1 MNHVFRIAA
10 CLLFAL
16 VFTIDYADAQLP
28 DGSIAPDFT
37 ATDIN
42 GVEHNLYDLLDEGK
56 KVILQFSATWCGP
69 CWGYHT
75 SGVFSELYDVYGP
88 NGTDE
93 LRIFFLESDDTTTD
107 DDLNGTGTATQGDW
121 VTGTPYP
128 IIDNAGSIF
137 DEYAGAYYPTIYT
150 VCPNRVL
157 TESGQVSAEEHAA
170 IFQANSCAAASVA
183 NDPTLMAVTGEAIF
197 CPGDPQDVSVLLMNL
212 GLENLTFATL
222 GVYAGGELLQSTFW
236 TGNLE
241 TYAIEEVTI
250 PDVYF
255 PASTEY
261 TVEIIEAID
270 SNLDNNTASGSV
282 QESVESAML
291 IHVEIMVDN
300 WPQETGWSITDDM
313 GNVVESVSEGEINGA
328 AGDVFEWWI
337 TLPTTGCHMFEI
349 TDAYGDGIYGE
360 QWGSINGYCEV
371 TSWYDTD
378 NLASVIYSYDGSY
391 EFESDQAGLSA
402 SNLPFTVEGCMD
414 EMACNFNPAA
424 EEDNGSCTYPGCM
437 DPGAVNYAPEAGC
450 EDECIYME
458 FTCDFIGSE
467 GWAELS
473 SGGYP
478 EYQQAMHGVEWAG
491 EWVLHVAGSVVE
503 PASGVTYPIH
513 HFEWNAMDGM
523 PDWVS
528 ESDFELGDVGPNE
541 QRCISASGV
550 PTAPGLHNLTLSG
563 EMFVSIFGQPFSTG
577 DYTFEVDLDVLA
589 NPNPIAGCTYPLAS
603 NYLSYATLDDGGCL
617 FPGCTDPEA
626 GNFSPIA
633 NVDDGSC
640 GDGCATEPAAGCST
654 DNNGDGV
661 VNVSDL
667 LALLGE
673 FGNECE

>member
-1 MNHVFRIAA
+1 MKHIYTLIA
-10 CLLFAL
+10 CLLFGTAS
-16 VFTIDYADAQLP
+16 FAQLP

-56 KVILQFSATWCGP
+56 KVILDFSATWCGP

-75 SGVFSELYDVYGP
+75 SGVLEELHNTYGP
-88 NGTDE
+88 EGTDE
-93 LRIFFLESDDTTTD
+93 LRIFYIESDDTTTD
-107 DDLNGTGTATQGDW
+107 ADLNGTGSATQGDW
-121 VTGTPYP
+121 VTGTEYT
-128 IIDNAGSIF
+128 IIDNAANIF
-137 DEYAGAYYPTIYT
+137 DDYAGAYYPTIYT
-150 VCPNRVL
+150 VCPNRIL
-157 TESGQVSAEEHAA
+157 TESGQASAEAHAS
-170 IFQANSCAAASVA
+170 IFQANDCAAASLP
-183 NDPTLMAVTGEAIF
+183 NDPALLGYTGGTTA
-197 CPGDPQDVSVLLMNL
+197 CPGEPVNMSVDLMNL
-212 GLENLTFATL
+212 GVTNLQYCTIAVMDGGTEVLSYDWSGDLATYGITNVDL
-222 GVYAGGELLQSTFW
+222 GSAAF
-236 TGNLE
+236 
-241 TYAIEEVTI
+241 
-250 PDVYF
+250 D
-255 PASTEY
+255 ASTSFTIEI
-261 TVEIIEAID
+261 TSSDDNDVNNSSSGAVELAE
-270 SNLDNNTASGSV
+270 
-282 QESVESAML
+282 ESAML
-291 IHVEIMVDN
+291 VKVEIMTDN
-300 WPQETGWSITDDM
+300 WPQEIAWSIADDM
-313 GNVVESVSEGEINGA
+313 GNVVESVAAWAINGA
-328 AGDVFEWWI
+328 EGDVFEWWV
-337 TLPTTGCHMFEI
+337 TLPTEGCYSFEI
-349 TDAYGDGIYGE
+349 TDAYGDGIYGA

-391 EFESDQAGLSA
+391 DFTSEQAGLSA

-414 EMACNFNPAA
+414 EAACNFNPAA
-424 EEDNGSCTYPGCM
+424 EEEDGSCTYPGCL
-437 DPGAVNYAPEAGC
+437 DEDGVNYNPEAGC
-450 EDECIYME
+450 EGECIYME
-458 FTCDFIGSE
+458 FTSEFIGSA
-467 GWAELS
+467 GWAELA

-478 EYQQAMHGVEWAG
+478 EYQQATHGVEWAG
-491 EWVLHVAGSVVE
+491 EWVLHVAASVVE

-528 ESDFELGDVGPNE
+528 ESDFELGDVGPSE
-541 QRCISASGV
+541 QRCISASGI
-550 PTAPGLHNLTLSG
+550 PTAPGLHTLAMSG
-563 EMFVSIFGQPFSTG
+563 EMFISIFGQPFSTG
-577 DYTFEVDLDVLA
+577 DYTFEVELDVLA

-640 GDGCATEPAAGCST
+640 GDGCTTEPAAGCST

>member
-1 MNHVFRIAA
+1 MRRLI
-10 CLLFAL
+10 LLFSAAL
-16 VFTIDYADAQLP
+16 MASAATAQLP
-28 DGSIAPDFT
+28 DGSIAPDWT

-42 GVEHNLYDLLDEGK
+42 GVEHNLYELLDDGK

-69 CWGYHT
+69 CWSYHT
-75 SGVFSELYDVYGP
+75 NGVLEELYEDFGP
-88 NGTDE
+88 AGTDE
-93 LRIFFLESDDTTTD
+93 LRIFFMEADDSTTD
-107 DDLNGTGTATQGDW
+107 NDLNGTGSATQGDW
-121 VTGTPYP
+121 VTGTSYP
-128 IIDNAGSIF
+128 IIDDVGNIF
-137 DEYAGAYYPTIYT
+137 DDYAGAYYPTIYT
-150 VCPNRVL
+150 ICPNRIL
-157 TESGQVSAEEHAA
+157 TETGQVSAEEHAA
-170 IFQANSCAAASVA
+170 IFQANSCAGASVA
-183 NDPTLMAVTGEAIF
+183 NDPALLEVTSATVF
-197 CPGDPQDVSVLLMNL
+197 CPGEAQDVSVQLMNL
-212 GLENLTFATL
+212 GLDNLTFATL

-241 TYAIEEVTI
+241 TYAIEEVII

-255 PASTEY
+255 SGSTDFS
-261 TVEIIEAID
+261 VEIIEAID
-270 SNLDNNTASGSV
+270 NNLDNNAASGAV

-291 IHVEIMVDN
+291 VKVEIMVDN
-300 WPQETGWSITDDM
+300 WPQEIAWSIADDM
-313 GNVVESVSEGEINGA
+313 GNVVESVAAWAINGA
-328 AGDVFEWWI
+328 EGDVFEWWV
-337 TLPTTGCHMFEI
+337 TLPTEGCYSFEI
-349 TDAYGDGIYGE
+349 TDAYGDGIYGA

-391 EFESDQAGLSA
+391 DFTSEQAGLSA

-414 EMACNFNPAA
+414 EAACNFNPAA
-424 EEDNGSCTYPGCM
+424 EEEDGSCTYPGCL
-437 DPGAVNYAPEAGC
+437 DEDGVNYNPEAGC
-450 EDECIYME
+450 EDECIYLE
-458 FTCDFIGSE
+458 FTCEFIGSE

-491 EWVLHVAGSVVE
+491 EWVLHVAASVVE

-528 ESDFELGDVGPNE
+528 ESDFELGDVGPSE
-541 QRCISASGV
+541 QRCISASGI
-550 PTAPGLHNLTLSG
+550 PTAPGLHTLAMSG
-563 EMFVSIFGQPFSTG
+563 EMFISIFGQPFSTG
-577 DYTFEVDLDVLA
+577 DYTFEVELDVLA

-640 GDGCATEPAAGCST
+640 GDGCTTEPAAGCST

>member
-1 MNHVFRIAA
+1 MRRLI
-10 CLLFAL
+10 LLFCAAL
-16 VFTIDYADAQLP
+16 MATAATAQLP
-28 DGSIAPDFT
+28 DGSIAPDWT

-69 CWGYHT
+69 CWSYHN
-75 SGVFSELYDVYGP
+75 SGALEEVYETYGP
-88 NGTDE
+88 DGTDE
-93 LRIFFLESDDTTTD
+93 VRVFFLEADDTTTD
-107 DDLNGTGTATQGDW
+107 NDLNGTGTATQGDW
-121 VTGTPYP
+121 VTGTAYP

-137 DEYAGAYYPTIYT
+137 DDYECTYYPTIFT
-150 VCPNRVL
+150 ICPNRVL

-170 IFQANSCAAASVA
+170 IFQANNCAAASVA
-183 NDPTLMAVTGEAIF
+183 NDPTLLEVTGASVF
-197 CPGDPQDVSVLLMNL
+197 CPGDPQDVSVQLMNL

-222 GVYAGGELLQSTFW
+222 GVYAGGELLESTLW

-241 TYAIEEVTI
+241 TYAIEEVI
-250 PDVYF
+250 IADVYF
-255 PASTEY
+255 PGSTEY
-261 TVEIIEAID
+261 TVEIIETTD
-270 SNLDNNTASGSV
+270 SNFDNNTASGTV
-282 QESVESAML
+282 EQSVESAML

-300 WPQETGWSITDDM
+300 WPEETGWSITNDA
-313 GNVVESVSEGEINGA
+313 GNVIEAVTPGSIGGA
-328 AGDVFEWWI
+328 QGDVFDWWV
-337 TLPTTGCHMFEI
+337 TLPEEGCYMFEI
-349 TDAYGDGIYGE
+349 TDAYGDGIFGS
-360 QWGSINGYCEV
+360 QWGSNDGYCTV
-371 TSWYDTD
+371 TSWWDE
-378 NLASVIYSYDGSY
+378 NNMASTIYAYDGSY
-391 EFESDQAGLSA
+391 NFESEQAGLAAAGST
-402 SNLPFTVEGCMD
+402 PFGCTD
-414 EMACNFNPAA
+414 ESACNYNPLA
-424 EEDNGSCTYPGCM
+424 EQNNGSCTYPGCL
-437 DPGAVNYAPEAGC
+437 DPEAVNYDPEAGC
-450 EDECIYME
+450 EDECIYLE
-458 FTCDFIGSE
+458 FTCEFIGSE

-491 EWVLHVAGSVVE
+491 EWVLHVAASVVE

-528 ESDFELGDVGPNE
+528 ESDFELGDVGPSE
-541 QRCISASGV
+541 QRCISASGI
-550 PTAPGLHNLTLSG
+550 PTAPGLHTLAMSG
-563 EMFVSIFGQPFSTG
+563 EMFISIFGQPFSTG
-577 DYTFEVDLDVLA
+577 DYTFEVELDVLA

-640 GDGCATEPAAGCST
+640 GDGCTTEPAAGCST